1 MDIKTAEFV
10 KGIIGTDKILEDG
23 KPQIVF
29 IGRSN
34 VGKSSV
40 INSLVQRKNLV
51 KSSSVPGKTQ
61 QINFFLINKEI
72 YFVDLPG
79 YGFVKVPPKKK
90 EKIRKMMLW
99 YLFRSGVRFKKTV
112 LIIDAKVGP
121 SEFDIEMFEL
131 LNRHD
136 YEIVVI
142 ANKVD
147 KLKQGEISKQLKLV
161 QEKIKADDILLY
173 SAKTKKGRNEL
184 LKAIFKD

>member
-1 MDIKTAEFV
+1 MDIKTAEFI

-23 KPQIVF
+23 KPQVVF

-79 YGFVKVPPKKK
+79 YGFIKMSLKKK
-90 EKIRKMMLW
+90 EKIMKMMSW
-99 YLFRSGVRFKKTV
+99 YLFRSGVKFKKAV
-112 LIIDAKVGP
+112 LIIDIKVGP
-121 SEFDIEMFEL
+121 SAFDIEMFDL

-136 YEIVVI
+136 YEVVVV

-147 KLKQGEISKQLKLV
+147 KLKQGEINRQLNLIR
-161 QEKIKADDILLY
+161 EKIKTNDILLY
-173 SAKTKKGRNEL
+173 SAKTKKGREDL
-184 LKAIFKD
+184 LKVIM

>member
-1 MDIKTAEFV
+1 MNIKTAEFI
-10 KGIIGTDKILEDG
+10 KGIIGTNKILEDG
-23 KPQIVF
+23 KPQVVF

-79 YGFVKVPPKKK
+79 YGFIKISLKKK
-90 EKIRKMMLW
+90 EKIRKMMFW
-99 YLFRSGVRFKKTV
+99 YLFRSKVKFKKAV
-112 LIIDAKVGP
+112 LIIDIKVGP
-121 SEFDIEMFEL
+121 SAFDIEMFDL
-131 LNRHD
+131 LHKYD
-136 YEIVVI
+136 YEIVVV

-147 KLKQGEISKQLKLV
+147 KLKQGEINKQLKLV
-161 QEKIKADDILLY
+161 REKIKVNDILPY
-173 SAKTKKGRNEL
+173 SAKTKKGRDEL
-184 LKAIFKD
+184 LKAIM

>member
-1 MDIKTAEFV
+1 MNIKTAEFV
-10 KGIIGTDKILEDG
+10 KGIIGTDKILEDR

-61 QINFFLINKEI
+61 QINFFLINKEM

-79 YGFVKVPPKKK
+79 YGFIKIPPKKK
-90 EKIRKMMLW
+90 EKIRKMILW
-99 YLFRSGVRFKKTV
+99 YLFRSKVKFKKTV

-121 SEFDIEMFEL
+121 SEFDIEMFDL

-136 YEIVVI
+136 YEIVVV

-147 KLKQGEISKQLKLV
+147 KLKQGEISKQLKLLR
-161 QEKIKADDILLY
+161 EKINTNNKNVD
-173 SAKTKKGRNEL
+173 KEV
-184 LKAIFKD
+184 